1 MSARLVA
8 PLALVAAFVLDLAFG
23 EPPNRAHPVA
33 WLGGAIG
40 KGRDWALAADPS
52 LQLVRG
58 AVVAIAACIAAVALA
73 EALVLPV
80 ATWPWASFALTAL
93 VLKPLFAVRALRDA
107 AFAVRDALVR
117 GDLPRARDALSS
129 LCSRDA
135 TSLGAPSLCAAAVES
150 LAENASDS
158 IVAPFLYYAVF
169 GLKGAALY
177 RAANT
182 LDAMIGYH
190 GKLERV
196 GKFAARLD
204 DVLNLIPARM
214 TALLLLVAGF
224 GTSGV
229 RRGVA
234 VLFRDGGLTA
244 SPNAGRP
251 MAAMAGLLGVE
262 LSKDDAYRLG
272 DPLRPIDTRDITVA
286 WRLVLR
292 ATICA
297 LLVAVMILV
306 LRSRP

>member
-1 MSARLVA
+1 MNARLVP

-23 EPPNRAHPVA
+23 EPPNRVHPVA

-40 KGRDWALAADPS
+40 KGRDWALAANSS

-58 AVVAIAACIAAVALA
+58 ALVAIAACAAAAAFA
-73 EALVLPV
+73 ETLVRPV
-80 ATWPWASFALTAL
+80 AAWPWASFALTAL

-107 AFAVRDALVR
+107 AFAVRDALAR
-117 GDLPRARDALSS
+117 GDIARARAALSS

-135 TSLGAPSLCAAAVES
+135 ASLGAPSLCAAAVES

-158 IVAPFLYYAVF
+158 IVAPFFYYTFF
-169 GLKGAALY
+169 GLKGAAFY

-204 DVLNLIPARM
+204 DVLNLVPARF
-214 TALLLLVAGF
+214 TAFLLLTASF
-224 GTSGV
+224 GTTGA
-229 RRGVA
+229 RRGFA
-234 VLFRDGGLTA
+234 VLFRDGGRTE

-251 MAAMAGLLGVE
+251 MAAMAGLLGVQ
-262 LSKDDAYRLG
+262 LSKENAYRLG
-272 DPLRPIDTRDITVA
+272 DPLRPIETRDITLA

-292 ATICA
+292 ATFLA
-297 LLVAVMILV
+297 LFVAVAVLV
-306 LRSRP
+306 LRGRP

>member
-1 MSARLVA
+1 MNASLVP
-8 PLALVAAFVLDLAFG
+8 PLALIAAFVLDLAFG
-23 EPPNRAHPVA
+23 EPPNLVHPVA

-40 KGRDWALAADPS
+40 WGRDWALATNS
-52 LQLVRG
+52 WLQLVRG
-58 AVVAIAACIAAVALA
+58 AVVAIAICAAAAAFA
-73 EALVLPV
+73 EALVRPV
-80 ATWPWASFALTAL
+80 AAWPWASFALTAI

-107 AFAVRDALVR
+107 AFAVRDALTCD
-117 GDLPRARDALSS
+117 DLPRARAALSS

-135 TSLGAPSLCAAAVES
+135 ASLGAPSLCAAAVES

-158 IVAPFLYYAVF
+158 IVAPFFYYAVF
-169 GLKGAALY
+169 GLKGAAFY

-204 DVLNLIPARM
+204 DVLNVLPARF
-214 TALLLLVAGF
+214 TALLLLVSGIGTAG
-224 GTSGV
+224 V
-229 RRGVA
+229 HRGFA
-234 VLFRDGGLTA
+234 VLLRDGGRTE

-262 LSKDDAYRLG
+262 LAKENAYRLG
-272 DPLRPIDTRDITVA
+272 DPLRPIEARDITAA

-292 ATICA
+292 ATVGA
-297 LLVAVMILV
+297 LLVAVVV
-306 LRSRP
+306 LLLRGSP